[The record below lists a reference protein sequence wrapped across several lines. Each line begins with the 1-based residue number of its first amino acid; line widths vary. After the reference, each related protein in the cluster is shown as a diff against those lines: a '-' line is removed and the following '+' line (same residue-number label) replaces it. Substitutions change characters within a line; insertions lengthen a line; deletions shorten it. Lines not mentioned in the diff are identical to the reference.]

1 MGIAAELT
9 KYCNLIV
16 VTTEGGYTTDY
27 LSSGMSSVLHGLTGR
42 IDADRYPPE
51 FKKEDILPSTIHNV
65 AATTSDLRRVYNLEQ
80 DPEETAKIFNDYK
93 NEDLSQNVS
102 MYIPTNDNDDDSDID
117 FNEISLDDEEF
128 FDEKKMKKKKHKK
141 RDHKKKKKKKKKKTK
156 TKKEKVI
163 DLTNEDEMNSNSNQ
177 NEQNGVN
184 HKVQ

>member
-128 FDEKKMKKKKHKK
+128 FDEKEVDKNGKK
-141 RDHKKKKKKKKKKTK
+141 HKKKKKKK

-163 DLTNEDEMNSNSNQ
+163 DLTHEDEMNSNQ
-177 NEQNGVN
+177 NEQN
-184 HKVQ
+184 